1 MVSAS
6 NASPLLPDTPGFETR
21 LWTMRADGS
30 DARRLWTMRAD
41 GSDARRLPMTQPVDR
56 AQESSPWVRVPSWEE
71 HLHQHGGR
79 LTATDQRIEEAAL
92 AFSDRPATAD
102 HLLPA

>member
-1 MVSAS
+1 
-6 NASPLLPDTPGFETR
+6 
-21 LWTMRADGS
+21 
-30 DARRLWTMRAD
+30 
-41 GSDARRLPMTQPVDR
+41 
-56 AQESSPWVRVPSWEE
+56 VPSWEE